1 MQPNYQQMQEN
12 FSTLARIVSNRR
24 TIKPQQMNGSRIDDA
39 LIEQLI
45 GLADWAPTH
54 GRTEPW
60 RFYIFGG
67 EKVAV
72 FCKDHADMKRK
83 AQPELTEEAWQKL
96 SEMGA
101 LASHVLLVV
110 MRRGD
115 LPKIPA
121 LEEVAATAA
130 AVQNLLLGAES
141 LGIAAYWGTGGSV
154 LQPEMKDYLQ
164 LRPEDQVLG
173 ALYLGYSDAPAKEG
187 VRNTPLAEKM
197 KWM

>member
-1 MQPNYQQMQEN
+1 MQEDYN
-12 FSTLARIVSNRR
+12 TLARIITRRR
-24 TIKPQQMNGSRIDDA
+24 TMKPQQMNGRKIDDA
-39 LIEQLI
+39 TIEQLI
-45 GLADWAPTH
+45 ALADWAPTH

-67 EKVAV
+67 EKAAA

-83 AQPELTEEAWQKL
+83 AQPELTEDAYQKL

-101 LASHVLLVV
+101 LASHILLVV

-115 LPKIPA
+115 LPKIPV
-121 LEEVAATAA
+121 LEEIAATAA

-154 LQPEMKDYLQ
+154 LQAEMKEYLH
-164 LRPEDQVLG
+164 LRADDQVLG
-173 ALYLGYSDAPAKEG
+173 ALYLGYSDAPVKEG
-187 VRNTPLAEKM
+187 LRHTPLAEKM

>member
-1 MQPNYQQMQEN
+1 MQED
-12 FSTLARIVSNRR
+12 FSTLSRIITSRR
-24 TIKPQQMNGSRIDDA
+24 TIKPQQMNGKKIDNA
-39 LIEQLI
+39 VVEQLI

-67 EKVAV
+67 EKVAA

-83 AQPELTEEAWQKL
+83 AQADFSEDAWQKL

-101 LASHVLLVV
+101 LASHVLLIV

-115 LPKIPA
+115 LPKIPV

-154 LQPEMKDYLQ
+154 LQPEMKAYLH

-173 ALYLGYSDAPAKEG
+173 ALYLGYSDAPVKEG
-187 VRNTPLAEKM
+187 LRNTPLADKM
-197 KWM
+197 MWM

>member
-1 MQPNYQQMQEN
+1 MQED
-12 FSTLARIVSNRR
+12 FDTLAHIVSNRR
-24 TIKPQQMNGSRIDDA
+24 TIKPQQMNGRKIDDGI
-39 LIEQLI
+39 IEQLI
-45 GLADWAPTH
+45 ALADWAPTH

-83 AQPELTEEAWQKL
+83 AQPDFSEDAYQKL
-96 SEMGA
+96 SDMGA
-101 LASHVLLVV
+101 LASHIILLV
-110 MRRGD
+110 MRRGE
-115 LPKIPA
+115 LPKIPI
-121 LEEVAATAA
+121 LEEIAATAA

-154 LQPEMKDYLQ
+154 LQPEMKAYLH
-164 LRPEDQVLG
+164 LREEDQVLG
-173 ALYLGYSDAPAKEG
+173 ALYLGYSDAPAKPG
-187 VRNTPLAEKM
+187 VRNTPLAEKI